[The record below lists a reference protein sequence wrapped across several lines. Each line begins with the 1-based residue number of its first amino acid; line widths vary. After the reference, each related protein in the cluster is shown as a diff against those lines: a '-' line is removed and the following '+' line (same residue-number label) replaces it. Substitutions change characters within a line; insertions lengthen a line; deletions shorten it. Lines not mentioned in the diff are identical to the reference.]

1 MQTERVK
8 EGMQM
13 RTWDADKT
21 FKTLQE
27 YNYEFQNVERPI
39 CTYKMTYA
47 YIWGYRINLLYIY
60 IYIAYK
66 YILYLQSYKI
76 QPKLIK
82 T

>member
-47 YIWGYRINLLYIY
+47 YIWGYRINLLKQKTYKYSYVYVYIY
-60 IYIAYK
+60 I
-66 YILYLQSYKI
+66 
-76 QPKLIK
+76 
-82 T
+82 